1 MAEPLTL
8 GKVAGS
14 FADEAAAWEFFE
26 SLRWPQGQVSCAHCG
41 SQDVLYLKPRSEVR
55 KTRTGATTHRRV
67 WRCRECK
74 RQFSAIVGTIF
85 EGSKIP
91 IGKWM
96 MAVYLFCSA
105 KNGVSAHELHR
116 DLGITYKSAWYMTQR
131 IREAM
136 AHSPAGSLLGPTVVI
151 DEAYIGG
158 KPANRHAKDRKND
171 TGYGHG
177 RGTDNAAVVS
187 MVDAETGEVRS
198 TVVSDVTGATMM
210 RLLAENTDRPM
221 TTIHTDAFSTYKQA
235 ATQMAG
241 HYFVDHSVGEYVNEK
256 SLGTNKA
263 ENFFSQF
270 KRSLDGTHHNVSR
283 EHLQRYAREFD
294 YRATTRKVDDGT
306 RMADVV
312 SRSYGQRLSYA
323 DLIADGPV
331 ARGTRRR
338 PPGRRG
344 PRQSG
349 PSSLPQTSR
358 DAG

>member
-1 MAEPLTL
+1 MEPVTL
-8 GKVAGS
+8 GKVAGV
-14 FADEAAAWEFFE
+14 FADEGAAWEFFE
-26 SLRWPQGQVSCAHCG
+26 TLRWPDGKAICAHCG
-41 SQDVLYLKPRSEVR
+41 SQDVLYLKPRNGGR
-55 KTRTGATTHRRV
+55 TTRTGAITQRRV

-91 IGKWM
+91 LGKWM

-136 AHSPAGSLLGPTVVI
+136 AHSPAGSLLGTTVVI

-171 TGYGHG
+171 TGYGRG
-177 RGTDNAAVVS
+177 RGSDKAAVVS
-187 MVDAETGEVRS
+187 MVDADTGEVRS
-198 TVVSDVTGATMM
+198 AVVADVTGGTMM
-210 RLLAENTDRPM
+210 RLLADNTDRAM
-221 TTIHTDAFSTYKQA
+221 TTIHTDAFQTYKQA
-235 ATQMAG
+235 AIHMAG
-241 HYFVDHSVGEYVNEK
+241 HHSVDHSAGEYVSEK

-263 ENFFSQF
+263 ENFFSQL

-283 EHLQRYAREFD
+283 EHLQRYVREFD
-294 YRATTRKVDDGT
+294 YRATTRKVTDGM

-312 SRSYGQRLSYA
+312 GRSYGQTLSYA
-323 DLIADGPV
+323 ELIADGPV

-344 PRQSG
+344 PRQSK

-358 DAG
+358 GEG